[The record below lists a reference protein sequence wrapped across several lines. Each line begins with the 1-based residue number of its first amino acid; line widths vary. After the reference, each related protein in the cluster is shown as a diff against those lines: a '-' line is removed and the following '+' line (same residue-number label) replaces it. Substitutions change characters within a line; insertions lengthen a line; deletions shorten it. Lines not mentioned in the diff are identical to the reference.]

1 MPKTEYKRTRKDA
14 RELSRTA
21 RKGDKLY
28 VILDIANERI
38 PYEASRLY
46 SEYTVTHD
54 HPLLGGAMI
63 SGSLSVE
70 GLVLR
75 NGPVYTQPPKGIRNI
90 ADPGPQVCGPLPD
103 GYEGV
108 LDEAEIRGL
117 EKQVADGSDPR
128 KRRSLRGWRI

>member
-14 RELSRTA
+14 QKASRELK
-21 RKGDKLY
+21 KGDVVY
-28 VILDIANERI
+28 IVYDIANDRI
-38 PYEASRLY
+38 PYEDAQLY
-46 SEYTVTHD
+46 SALRITGD

-63 SGSLSVE
+63 GGQSVE
-70 GLVLR
+70 SLVL
-75 NGPVYTQPPKGIRNI
+75 NYGPVYTQPPKGIRNV
-90 ADPGPQVCGPLPD
+90 ATPGAQVGGPLPD